1 MRISDWS
8 SDVCSSD
15 LRFPAERSRNDA
27 VSICKAGKAG
37 SDQRIAI
44 FAISDELFALAES
57 LCAVHKDHAFQAS
70 SPKLKAALR
79 GGFFFRHPLPWMA
92 RHTIG
97 DSLLGKLLICRSAC
111 GPARPA
117 IATPARGP
125 DKDAI
130 RVAAP

>member
-1 MRISDWS
+1 MRISDGS

-15 LRFPAERSRNDA
+15 L
-27 VSICKAGKAG
+27 
-37 SDQRIAI
+37 
-44 FAISDELFALAES
+44 S

-125 DKDAI
+125 DRSEEHTSELQSLMRISYAVFCLKKKKQ
-130 RVAAP
+130 

>member
-15 LRFPAERSRNDA
+15 LFPAERSRNDA

-79 GGFFFRHPLPWMA
+79 GGFFFRHPLPWID
-92 RHTIG
+92 RKSTRLNSSH
-97 DSLLGKLLICRSAC
+97 
-111 GPARPA
+111 
-117 IATPARGP
+117 
-125 DKDAI
+125 
-130 RVAAP
+130 

>member
-1 MRISDWS
+1 MRISDGS

-15 LRFPAERSRNDA
+15 L
-27 VSICKAGKAG
+27 
-37 SDQRIAI
+37 
-44 FAISDELFALAES
+44 S

-130 RVAAP
+130 RVAATGGRHRSEEHTSELQSLMRISYA

>member
-1 MRISDWS
+1 MIRPPPISTRTDT
-8 SDVCSSD
+8 
-15 LRFPAERSRNDA
+15 LFPSPTLVR
-27 VSICKAGKAG
+27 
-37 SDQRIAI
+37 
-44 FAISDELFALAES
+44 S

-117 IATPARGP
+117 IATTARGP
-125 DKDAI
+125 AI
-130 RVAAP
+130 GRAAWRERVCQYE